1 MLKESLDKNEV
12 CEIEEV
18 HEDILKKV
26 SSVLLPFDTILR
38 LAEIFKVLGEP
49 TRMRIIDAL
58 SHSELCVCDL
68 ADLLGMSSSA
78 ISHHLRVLRN
88 TRLVKYRKD
97 GKSVIY
103 SLDDEHIVQLFQQ
116 GLEHVE
122 HS

>member
-1 MLKESLDKNEV
+1 MLKESLDKNDV

-58 SHSELCVCDL
+58 SHNELCVCDL

>member
-88 TRLVKYRKD
+88 TRLVKYRKT
-97 GKSVIY
+97 
-103 SLDDEHIVQLFQQ
+103 ENP
-116 GLEHVE
+116 
-122 HS
+122 